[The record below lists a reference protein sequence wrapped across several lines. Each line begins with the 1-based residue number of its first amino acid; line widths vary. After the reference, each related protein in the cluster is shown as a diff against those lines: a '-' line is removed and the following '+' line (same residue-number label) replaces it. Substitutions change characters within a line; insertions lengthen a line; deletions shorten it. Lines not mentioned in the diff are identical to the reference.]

1 MMFLSFTIGFCL
13 GVLMFRGMDWV
24 QINAQFRKG
33 FLRGYKEGLTAFN
46 VADYKIKTRYD
57 KSKSSVITNM
67 TYVPNSDDLDFE
79 LMNDKD
85 IKKMERVNEEL
96 VYE

>member
-1 MMFLSFTIGFCL
+1 MLSYVLVGFLIGF
-13 GVLMFRGMDWV
+13 FTNKSMDWV
-24 QINAQFRKG
+24 QINTQFRKG

-57 KSKSSVITNM
+57 KQKSAVITN
-67 TYVPNSDDLDFE
+67 TTFVPNSDDLDFE

-85 IKKMERVNEEL
+85 FEKMRKANEEM